1 MVVAFEVLFHCLIY
15 NKSIPFIIPTYQVSE
30 EVKGL
35 EPAQDM
41 KEDRADEDIVP
52 RQAENVGDM
61 KPAKDDVQSNLA
73 NESEEL
79 KSKLSVMDSKLRE
92 VRAHEFRL
100 DFVAVTFMS
109 SFLLHV
115 PLILCYI
122 SLTILLPKYR
132 NLITLLS

>member
-1 MVVAFEVLFHCLIY
+1 MMFC
-15 NKSIPFIIPTYQVSE
+15 SIAWSVPFIIPMYQVSD

-41 KEDRADEDIVP
+41 KEDREDEDIVP

-61 KPAKDDVQSNLA
+61 KPAKDDMQLNLT

-79 KSKLSVMDSKLRE
+79 KSKLSVMDSKLRV

-100 DFVAVTFMS
+100 HVVAIIFMS
-109 SFLLHV
+109 TFLV
-115 PLILCYI
+115 M
-122 SLTILLPKYR
+122 S
-132 NLITLLS
+132 TLLFRMRKCFRTFIVNGRMLLWSNC